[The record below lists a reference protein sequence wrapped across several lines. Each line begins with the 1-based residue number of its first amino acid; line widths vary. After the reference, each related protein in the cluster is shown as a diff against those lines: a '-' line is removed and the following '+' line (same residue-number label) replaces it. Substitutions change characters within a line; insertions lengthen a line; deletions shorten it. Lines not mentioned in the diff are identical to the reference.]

1 MSKNNIITETGI
13 VVSALALVIGGWV
26 QVNSRISVLE
36 VQVKQDHEMFMSQSK
51 KIDEIGNNV
60 NEIKNQ
66 ITEMR
71 GDLKLKQDR
80 FKDLSY
86 VEESR

>member
-1 MSKNNIITETGI
+1 MSKNNIITVTGI

>member
-1 MSKNNIITETGI
+1 MSKNNIITVTGI

-36 VQVKQDHEMFMSQSK
+36 LQVKQDHEMFMSQSK